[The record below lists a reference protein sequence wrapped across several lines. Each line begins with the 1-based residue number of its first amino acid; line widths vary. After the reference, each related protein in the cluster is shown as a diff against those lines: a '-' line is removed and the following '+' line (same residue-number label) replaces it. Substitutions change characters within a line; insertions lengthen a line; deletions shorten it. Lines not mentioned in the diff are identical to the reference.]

1 VLCLDSE
8 LAGLRLRESRGSPQL
23 VENVELE
30 IPTQRFLDHRAVG
43 HTGTSRADLH
53 PPQDIFVD
61 RERRSDLRHIR
72 IIASRCSDA
81 IIHPARSPGGA
92 DREPDHRRPVVAA
105 GLQPTVPHEPPRERK
120 GIRTDAIA
128 ESRVGRR
135 FRSRQSTG
143 AAGCWPRHRDVAEAL
158 ARCVHARIR
167 REPAGVWS
175 ARRGTYRILYRVR
188 DDPREVIVHRVEHR
202 GDVYRPR

>member
-1 VLCLDSE
+1 MQRCDHP
-8 LAGLRLRESRGSPQL
+8 SRS
-23 VENVELE
+23 V
-30 IPTQRFLDHRAVG
+30 
-43 HTGTSRADLH
+43 
-53 PPQDIFVD
+53 
-61 RERRSDLRHIR
+61 
-72 IIASRCSDA
+72 
-81 IIHPARSPGGA
+81 ARGA

>member
-1 VLCLDSE
+1 MQRCDHP
-8 LAGLRLRESRGSPQL
+8 SRS
-23 VENVELE
+23 V
-30 IPTQRFLDHRAVG
+30 
-43 HTGTSRADLH
+43 
-53 PPQDIFVD
+53 
-61 RERRSDLRHIR
+61 
-72 IIASRCSDA
+72 
-81 IIHPARSPGGA
+81 ARGA

-167 REPAGVWS
+167 REPADACLRAAGPIASCTGSTTTRARSSCSALNTGATSTARGDTQRSSDPLRQGRARSAGRPSMARPRTSSGPRRVTS
-175 ARRGTYRILYRVR
+175 AARRGVLAQAECLQDAI
-188 DDPREVIVHRVEHR
+188 EVQLGE
-202 GDVYRPR
+202 PT